1 MPQFCIHLLA
11 YTAASWVPHLLQSRL
26 MLVGFHACTSPATAS
41 ELDLEVDRREQDGSQ
56 VLVSL
61 TIEQEP
67 PSVFLYKHW
76 LPMILEITG
85 AYLAA

>member
-1 MPQFCIHLLA
+1 MQLLA
-11 YTAASWVPHLLQSRL
+11 YTAASRVPHLLQSRL
-26 MLVGFHACTSPATAS
+26 MPVRFHACTSLATAS
-41 ELDLEVDRREQDGSQ
+41 ELDLEMDRREQDGSQ

-67 PSVFLYKHW
+67 PTIFLYKHW

-85 AYLAA
+85 ACLAA